1 MPDAPFADADL
12 NTFVRLDELGLQVVG
27 QRIEPDRAVLACRV
41 VDPDDRCRRCGGNG
55 AARDTLVRRLAH
67 EPLGWRPTVLLVT
80 VRRYRC
86 AGCGHVWRQDTS
98 RAAEPRSKLSRR
110 ALRWALEGLVVQHLT
125 VARIA
130 EALAVSWNTANTA
143 VLAEGQRVLIDDET
157 RFDGVKVVGVD
168 EHVWR
173 HTRRGD
179 KYVTVI
185 IDLTGPHSGTGPAR
199 LLDMVEGRSTK
210 AFQSWLQERPETW
223 RAAVEVVA
231 MDGFTGFKTAA
242 TAELPDATAVMDPF
256 HVVRLAADAMDRC
269 RRRVQQAL
277 HGHRGRTDD
286 PLYRARRTLHTGADL
301 LTDKQKQR
309 ITALFADD
317 QHAEVEATWSV
328 YQRMVASYRDGDRR
342 RGRDAL
348 KALIDTVSAGVP
360 SALREVIILG
370 RTLKKRAADILAYF
384 DRPGTSNGPT
394 EAINGRLEHLR
405 GSALGFRNLTHYI
418 ARCLLESGGFRPR
431 LHPRL

>member
-143 VLAEGQRVLIDDET
+143 VLAEGQR
-157 RFDGVKVVGVD
+157 GSS
-168 EHVWR
+168 
-173 HTRRGD
+173 
-179 KYVTVI
+179 
-185 IDLTGPHSGTGPAR
+185 DL
-199 LLDMVEGRSTK
+199 
-210 AFQSWLQERPETW
+210 
-223 RAAVEVVA
+223 
-231 MDGFTGFKTAA
+231 
-242 TAELPDATAVMDPF
+242 
-256 HVVRLAADAMDRC
+256 
-269 RRRVQQAL
+269 RV
-277 HGHRGRTDD
+277 
-286 PLYRARRTLHTGADL
+286 
-301 LTDKQKQR
+301 
-309 ITALFADD
+309 
-317 QHAEVEATWSV
+317 
-328 YQRMVASYRDGDRR
+328 
-342 RGRDAL
+342 
-348 KALIDTVSAGVP
+348 
-360 SALREVIILG
+360 
-370 RTLKKRAADILAYF
+370 
-384 DRPGTSNGPT
+384 
-394 EAINGRLEHLR
+394 
-405 GSALGFRNLTHYI
+405 
-418 ARCLLESGGFRPR
+418 
-431 LHPRL
+431 